1 MLDRVKWSN
10 MYEGRY
16 VTTHYNDGRL
26 FKIVRESY
34 VRGWSVIERV
44 GTDSWI
50 IRYRLYEE
58 NYNSP
63 ANYGLWD
70 NEITRE
76 LNREFLLNKLLN
88 ETEA

>member
-1 MLDRVKWSN
+1 MLERINWSN
-10 MYEGRY
+10 LYEGRY
-16 VTTHYNDGRL
+16 VTTNDGRL
-26 FKIVRESY
+26 FKIVKESY
-34 VRGWSVIERV
+34 TRGWSVIEKV

-50 IRYRLYEE
+50 IRFRLYEE

-63 ANYGLWD
+63 SNHGLWD
-70 NEITRE
+70 NEITKE